1 MGRAAGGHHAGVHPE
16 VSVEGDSAAF
26 TLPVTLDP
34 PANLFP
40 VAAAGSPARPVS
52 GPAAEVQGR
61 GYGASMFFNWLTRK
75 CGGSLVW
82 KTFDQYRYRAPGVFM
97 EPRYSAAEAL
107 AAAVLDCKTARDLN
121 SEWPEFCERI
131 WGGPL

>member
-1 MGRAAGGHHAGVHPE
+1 
-16 VSVEGDSAAF
+16 
-26 TLPVTLDP
+26 
-34 PANLFP
+34 
-40 VAAAGSPARPVS
+40 
-52 GPAAEVQGR
+52 
-61 GYGASMFFNWLTRK
+61 MFFNWLTRK

-121 SEWPEFCERI
+121 SECLESCERI
-131 WGGPL
+131 WGGPLYGGTFPPQSHLMHLGPERLDFYDPEEPLSYRVTWAAPDLSNGPF